1 VKLIIL
7 KQSEYNIIW
16 GSKRKELAL
25 IKRAKLTQEFEET
38 REVTYYLNGA
48 LTPYLTVRVEKIKIT
63 SRPANTLIGPGENS
77 RSHNDYGHDKIRAKV
92 NEIETFFTST
102 NMH

>member
-1 VKLIIL
+1 MGV
-7 KQSEYNIIW
+7 SEK
-16 GSKRKELAL
+16 SHVL
-25 IKRAKLTQEFEET
+25 FEWRFDT
-38 REVTYYLNGA
+38 VFDSS
-48 LTPYLTVRVEKIKIT
+48 VRVEKIKIT

-77 RSHNDYGHDKIRAKV
+77 RSHNDYGHDKIRAKA